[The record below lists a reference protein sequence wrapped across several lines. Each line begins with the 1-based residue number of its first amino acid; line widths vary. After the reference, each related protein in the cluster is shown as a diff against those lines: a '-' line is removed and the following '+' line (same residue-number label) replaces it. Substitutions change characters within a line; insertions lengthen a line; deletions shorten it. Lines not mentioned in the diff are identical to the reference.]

1 MALKRAKLGDRVKFS
16 ERKHRVGPRARR
28 SCSCNFLS
36 VCAGGSNRAI
46 YAVGSIAHRTRPRRQ
61 KESPGRVLCHPQGQQ
76 QRLHRLPPARSRP
89 YSSSHR
95 RVCPKSGDGGNGR
108 RTRSDLCWPALA
120 LLSLPSPHPRG
131 RTPTAIPPVCLN
143 ARRST
148 TRQRPFRTGVI
159 ILLRIKLMALAL
171 RPVSAQT
178 ALVTITASGAIRGRN
193 HCARRARLRPPSKR
207 KTCLMSAQ
215 TALVTITASGA
226 IRGRN
231 HAKSAPVRSPAGS
244 GRPFRARRRRCLA
257 GLRRGRPG
265 ASVGLAGGV
274 L

>member
-1 MALKRAKLGDRVKFS
+1 MALRRAKLGDRVKFS

-36 VCAGGSNRAI
+36 VVQVTQTERFTQLDQLLIALGLGDRKKAPVVCFVIHRGSSSDCIAFRWLARALIAQATAGSARNRAT
-46 YAVGSIAHRTRPRRQ
+46 A
-61 KESPGRVLCHPQGQQ
+61 EMDL
-76 QRLHRLPPARSRP
+76 
-89 YSSSHR
+89 
-95 RVCPKSGDGGNGR
+95 R

-148 TRQRPFRTGVI
+148 TRQRPFRTGVK
-159 ILLRIKLMALAL
+159 ILLRVKLVPMALAL
-171 RPVSAQT
+171 RPVS
-178 ALVTITASGAIRGRN
+178 S
-193 HCARRARLRPPSKR
+193 
-207 KTCLMSAQ
+207 Q

-231 HAKSAPVRSPAGS
+231 HAKSAPVR
-244 GRPFRARRRRCLA
+244 
-257 GLRRGRPG
+257 
-265 ASVGLAGGV
+265 
-274 L
+274 

>member
-1 MALKRAKLGDRVKFS
+1 LGLERGDLVHVIFCRFVQVAQTERFTQLDQLLIALGLGDRKKAPVVCFVI
-16 ERKHRVGPRARR
+16 HRGSSSDCIAFRWLARA
-28 SCSCNFLS
+28 LIAQAT
-36 VCAGGSNRAI
+36 AGSARNRAT
-46 YAVGSIAHRTRPRRQ
+46 A
-61 KESPGRVLCHPQGQQ
+61 EMDL
-76 QRLHRLPPARSRP
+76 
-89 YSSSHR
+89 
-95 RVCPKSGDGGNGR
+95 R

-148 TRQRPFRTGVI
+148 TRQRPFRPGVI
-159 ILLRIKLMALAL
+159 ILLRVKLMALAL

-215 TALVTITASGA
+215 TALVTITASGS

-244 GRPFRARRRRCLA
+244 GRPFRARRRR
-257 GLRRGRPG
+257 RGRPR

>member
-1 MALKRAKLGDRVKFS
+1 MALRRAKLGDVS
-16 ERKHRVGPRARR
+16 GSTELGLERGDLVHVIFCRFVQVAQTERFTQLDQLLIALGLGDRKKAPVVCFVIHRGSSSDCIAFRWLARA
-28 SCSCNFLS
+28 LIAQAT
-36 VCAGGSNRAI
+36 AGSARNRAT
-46 YAVGSIAHRTRPRRQ
+46 A
-61 KESPGRVLCHPQGQQ
+61 EMDL
-76 QRLHRLPPARSRP
+76 
-89 YSSSHR
+89 
-95 RVCPKSGDGGNGR
+95 R

-159 ILLRIKLMALAL
+159 ILPRAKLVPMALAL
-171 RPVSAQT
+171 RPV
-178 ALVTITASGAIRGRN
+178 
-193 HCARRARLRPPSKR
+193 
-207 KTCLMSAQ
+207 SAQ

-244 GRPFRARRRRCLA
+244 GRPFRARRRR
-257 GLRRGRPG
+257 RGRPG